1 MSFLKSD
8 VEEVYRLQ
16 NKILNNIYLALIVLN
31 LQLIIH
37 LSWKTK
43 MLKLQLWQVELFRG
57 VILTDYSAMVT
68 KGSV

>member
-1 MSFLKSD
+1 
-8 VEEVYRLQ
+8 
-16 NKILNNIYLALIVLN
+16 
-31 LQLIIH
+31 
-37 LSWKTK
+37 